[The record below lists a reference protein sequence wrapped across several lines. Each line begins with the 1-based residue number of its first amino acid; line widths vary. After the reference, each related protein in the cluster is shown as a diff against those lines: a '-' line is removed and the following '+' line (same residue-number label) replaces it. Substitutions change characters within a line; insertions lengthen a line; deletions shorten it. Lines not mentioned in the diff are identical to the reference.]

1 MSSAAR
7 VTRPAASPP
16 PVTAFDRPVRRFTV
30 DEYHRMIATGILRSG
45 EPYELIYGWI
55 VEKMTINPAHAYT
68 VGELDVRLSQLVGG
82 RSVVRTQQ
90 PVTIGAAGSEPEPD
104 IAVAAGPSNRYKNRH
119 PDPKD
124 VPLVIEVAD
133 SSLAED
139 RSTKL
144 QLYAAAKIP
153 VYWILNLVDRR
164 VEVYTQPRGGKNP
177 TYRGQDTYGPDDSVP
192 VVVAGT
198 ELGTILVREL
208 LP

>member
-7 VTRPAASPP
+7 TTRKPSPLPPAYPP
-16 PVTAFDRPVRRFTV
+16 LPVRRFTV

-68 VGELDVRLSQLVGG
+68 VGELGTRLSQLGG
-82 RSVVRTQQ
+82 GELIVRTQQ
-90 PVTIGAAGSEPEPD
+90 PITIGAAGSEPEPD
-104 IAVAAGPSNRYKNRH
+104 VAVAAGPGNRYKNRH
-119 PDPKD
+119 PEPRD

-153 VYWILNLVDRR
+153 VYWIVNLVDRR
-164 VEVYTQPRGGKNP
+164 VEVYSQPRGGKNP
-177 TYRGQDTYGPDDSVP
+177 AYRHQDTYGPDDAVP
-192 VVVAGT
+192 VIVGGR
-198 ELGTILVREL
+198 ELGTIPVREL